1 MVFLA
6 ACTGVWADTGTIL
19 IKVVYNRLRGR
30 GRTCFHGPTDCQA
43 E

>member
-19 IKVVYNRLRGR
+19 IKEGSGR
-30 GRTCFHGPTDCQA
+30 ISVSYTHLTLTTIA
-43 E
+43 

>member
-19 IKVVYNRLRGR
+19 IKEGSGR
-30 GRTCFHGPTDCQA
+30 IYQA